1 MPTGTGEDSAAVFLI
16 RLGRALHEAG
26 FSAPQLEAALAGVA
40 QRLAVPAQ
48 FFSTPTSLFISFGEG
63 ATQRTHLERVNPAGI
78 DLGRLADLEGLLERV
93 RDGRTS
99 PAAASAE
106 IAEIA
111 RRPRRYSRKLTYFCW
126 GLASATSAVFLGGSL
141 REVAVAGFVGLVT
154 GLAAFLAERRPAAE
168 RLFVPFAAA
177 FAAFTAAVVAQ
188 AAPPLSVYIATV
200 AGLIVLLPGYTLTV
214 ALSELAAEH
223 LSSGTA
229 RFAGALVT
237 FLMIGLGVAIGGR
250 LATATMGALV
260 AATDPTAAVTVA
272 AAAAASAAT
281 SAISLGPPAWLQ
293 IVALLLAPLALAV
306 LLRAPR
312 SEIPWI
318 VAIGTVGYFAG
329 RLGAEMLEPE
339 VGMFLGALAVGL
351 ASGLYERRR
360 RLPGSIPLVP
370 GILMLVP
377 GLDRLPQPHGA
388 PRRRGRAG
396 HPDRLPDAPRRRLA
410 GRRPPHRRG
419 PHRRTAR
426 PQRYA
431 PVAGDETSTTGPFS
445 RPRPGDRRPRP
456 LRRQ

>member
-1 MPTGTGEDSAAVFLI
+1 MPTATEEDSAAVFLI

-26 FSAPQLEAALAGVA
+26 FSAPQLESALAGVA
-40 QRLAVPAQ
+40 SRLAVPAQ

-63 ATQRTHLERVNPAGI
+63 AAQRTHLERVNPAGI

-93 RDGRTS
+93 RESRIS

-106 IAEIA
+106 IDEIA
-111 RRPRRYSRKLTYFCW
+111 RRPRRYSRKLSYFCW

-200 AGLIVLLPGYTLTV
+200 AGLIVLLPGYTLTI

-237 FLMIGLGVAIGGR
+237 FLMIGLGVAIGSR
-250 LATATMGALV
+250 LAVAVLGALV
-260 AATDPTAAVTVA
+260 GSPGSTGAATA
-272 AAAAASAAT
+272 AAMA
-281 SAISLGPPAWLQ
+281 LGPPAWLQ
-293 IVALLLAPLALAV
+293 IAALLLAPLALSV

-312 SEIPWI
+312 TEIPWI
-318 VAIGTVGYFAG
+318 VLIGTVGYFAG

-339 VGMFLGALAVGL
+339 VGMFVGALAVGL
-351 ASGLYERRR
+351 ASGIYERIR

-377 GLDRLPQPHGA
+377 GSIGYRSLTALLAEEVVPGIQTAFRMLLVAASLVAGLLISSALTVERRDRS
-388 PRRRGRAG
+388 
-396 HPDRLPDAPRRRLA
+396 
-410 GRRPPHRRG
+410 GRRPG
-419 PHRRTAR
+419 S
-426 PQRYA
+426 
-431 PVAGDETSTTGPFS
+431 GL
-445 RPRPGDRRPRP
+445 PGESS
-456 LRRQ
+456 

>member
-1 MPTGTGEDSAAVFLI
+1 MQTGKLSGAEDSAAVFLI
-16 RLGRALHEAG
+16 QLGRALHEAG
-26 FSAPQLEAALAGVA
+26 FSAPQLESALAGVA
-40 QRLAVPAQ
+40 LRLGVPAQ
-48 FFSTPTSLFISFGEG
+48 FFSTPTSLFISFGDG

-93 RDGRTS
+93 RNGRTS

-111 RRPRRYSRKLTYFCW
+111 ARPRRYSRKLTYFCW

-200 AGLIVLLPGYTLTV
+200 AGLIVLLPGYTLTI
-214 ALSELAAEH
+214 ALSELASEH

-237 FLMIGLGVAIGGR
+237 FLMIGLGVAIGSR
-250 LATATMGALV
+250 LATATLGAMV
-260 AATDPTAAVTVA
+260 TTAGLADLRTTA
-272 AAAAASAAT
+272 AAAIA
-281 SAISLGPPAWLQ
+281 LGPPAWLQ
-293 IVALLLAPLALAV
+293 LAALLLAPLALSV

-312 SEIPWI
+312 TEIPWI
-318 VAIGTVGYFAG
+318 VAIGTLGYFAG

-339 VGMFLGALAVGL
+339 VGMFVGALAVGL
-351 ASGLYERRR
+351 ASALYERIR

-377 GLDRLPQPHGA
+377 DRSATGA
-388 PRRRGRAG
+388 
-396 HPDRLPDAPRRRLA
+396 
-410 GRRPPHRRG
+410 
-419 PHRRTAR
+419 
-426 PQRYA
+426 
-431 PVAGDETSTTGPFS
+431 
-445 RPRPGDRRPRP
+445 
-456 LRRQ
+456 

>member
-1 MPTGTGEDSAAVFLI
+1 MHTGKLSGAEDSAAVFLI
-16 RLGRALHEAG
+16 QLGRALHEAG
-26 FSAPQLEAALAGVA
+26 FSAPQLESALAGVA
-40 QRLAVPAQ
+40 GRLAVPAQ
-48 FFSTPTSLFISFGEG
+48 FFSTPTSLFISFGVG
-63 ATQRTHLERVNPAGI
+63 VAQRTHLERVNPAGI

-99 PAAASAE
+99 PAAASLE
-106 IAEIA
+106 IAA
-111 RRPRRYSRKLTYFCW
+111 LASRPRRYGRKLTYFCW

-154 GLAAFLAERRPAAE
+154 GLAAFLAERRPGAA

-250 LATATMGALV
+250 LATATLGAMV
-260 AATDPTAAVTVA
+260 ASPDA
-272 AAAAASAAT
+272 AAAANAATAASA
-281 SAISLGPPAWLQ
+281 AISLGPPAWLQ
-293 IVALLLAPLALAV
+293 IVALLLAPLALSV

-312 SEIPWI
+312 TEIPWI
-318 VAIGTVGYFAG
+318 VVIGTVGYFAG

-339 VGMFLGALAVGL
+339 VGMFVGALAVGL
-351 ASGLYERRR
+351 ASGLYERLR

-377 GLDRLPQPHGA
+377 GSIGYRSLTAL
-388 PRRRGRAG
+388 
-396 HPDRLPDAPRRRLA
+396 LA
-410 GRRPPHRRG
+410 AEVVPGIQ
-419 PHRRTAR
+419 TAFR
-426 PQRYA
+426 MLLVA
-431 PVAGDETSTTGPFS
+431 ASLVAGLLIAAALTVERRDRSEG
-445 RPRPGDRRPRP
+445 RWPG
-456 LRRQ
+456 QS

>member
-1 MPTGTGEDSAAVFLI
+1 MPTGTEEDSAAVFLI

-26 FSAPQLEAALAGVA
+26 FAAPQLEAALASVAGRLGVA
-40 QRLAVPAQ
+40 AQ

-63 ATQRTHLERVNPAGI
+63 VAQRTHLERVNPAGI
-78 DLGRLADLEGLLERV
+78 DLGRLADLEALLERV
-93 RDGRTS
+93 RDGRTD

-111 RRPRRYSRKLTYFCW
+111 ARPRRYSRKLTYFCW

-177 FAAFTAAVVAQ
+177 FAAFTAAMVAA

-200 AGLIVLLPGYTLTV
+200 AGLIVLLPGYTLTI

-250 LATATMGALV
+250 LAVATLGALV
-260 AATDPTAAVTVA
+260 AG
-272 AAAAASAAT
+272 ASAPSDGALAAT
-281 SAISLGPPAWLQ
+281 IALGPPVWLQ
-293 IVALLLAPLALAV
+293 LAALVLAPLALSV

-312 SEIPWI
+312 TEIPWI
-318 VAIGTVGYFAG
+318 VAVGTVGYFAG

-339 VGMFLGALAVGL
+339 VGMFVGALAVGL
-351 ASGLYERRR
+351 ASGLYQRLR
-360 RLPGSIPLVP
+360 RLPSSIPLVP

-377 GLDRLPQPHGA
+377 GSIGYRSLTALLAEEVVPGIQTAFRMLLVAASLVAGLLISSALTVERRDRSG
-388 PRRRGRAG
+388 RGRAAG
-396 HPDRLPDAPRRRLA
+396 AP
-410 GRRPPHRRG
+410 GR
-419 PHRRTAR
+419 A
-426 PQRYA
+426 A
-431 PVAGDETSTTGPFS
+431 
-445 RPRPGDRRPRP
+445 
-456 LRRQ
+456 

>member
-1 MPTGTGEDSAAVFLI
+1 MPTGTEGDSAAVFLI

-40 QRLAVPAQ
+40 SRLAVPAQ

-63 ATQRTHLERVNPAGI
+63 ARQRTHLERVNPASI
-78 DLGRLADLEGLLERV
+78 DLGRLADLEGLLVRV

-99 PAAASAE
+99 PEAASAE
-106 IAEIA
+106 IGEIA
-111 RRPRRYSRKLTYFCW
+111 RRPRRYSRKLTYLCW

-154 GLAAFLAERRPAAE
+154 GLAAFLADGRPGAE

-177 FAAFTAAVVAQ
+177 FAAFTAAVMAQ

-237 FLMIGLGVAIGGR
+237 FLMIGLGVAIGSR
-250 LATATMGALV
+250 LAAAMLGALV
-260 AATDPTAAVTVA
+260 GSTASSPAAPAAVA
-272 AAAAASAAT
+272 
-281 SAISLGPPAWLQ
+281 LGPPAWLQ
-293 IVALLLAPLALAV
+293 IAALLLAPLALSV

-312 SEIPWI
+312 TEIPWI
-318 VAIGTVGYFAG
+318 VFIGALGYFGG

-339 VGMFLGALAVGL
+339 VGMFAGALAVGL
-351 ASGLYERRR
+351 ASGLYERLRK
-360 RLPGSIPLVP
+360 LPGSIPLVP

-377 GLDRLPQPHGA
+377 GSIGYRSLTAL
-388 PRRRGRAG
+388 
-396 HPDRLPDAPRRRLA
+396 LA
-410 GRRPPHRRG
+410 EEVVPGIQ
-419 PHRRTAR
+419 TAFR
-426 PQRYA
+426 MLLVA
-431 PVAGDETSTTGPFS
+431 ASLVAGLLISSALTVE
-445 RPRPGDRRPRP
+445 RRDRSERSERATP
-456 LRRQ
+456 LAP

>member
-1 MPTGTGEDSAAVFLI
+1 MPTATEEDSAAVFLI

-26 FSAPQLEAALAGVA
+26 FSAPQLESALAGVA
-40 QRLAVPAQ
+40 SRLAVPAQ

-63 ATQRTHLERVNPAGI
+63 AAQRTHLERVNPAGI

-93 RDGRTS
+93 RDSRIS

-106 IAEIA
+106 IDEIA
-111 RRPRRYSRKLTYFCW
+111 LRPRRYSRKLSYFCW

-200 AGLIVLLPGYTLTV
+200 AGLIVLLPGYTLTI

-237 FLMIGLGVAIGGR
+237 FLMIGLGVAIGSR
-250 LATATMGALV
+250 LAVAVLGALV
-260 AATDPTAAVTVA
+260 GSPGSTGE
-272 AAAAASAAT
+272 ASAA
-281 SAISLGPPAWLQ
+281 AIALGPPAWLQ
-293 IVALLLAPLALAV
+293 IAALLLAPLALSV

-312 SEIPWI
+312 AEIPWI
-318 VAIGTVGYFAG
+318 VLIGTVGYFAG

-339 VGMFLGALAVGL
+339 VGMFVGALAVGL
-351 ASGLYERRR
+351 ASGIYERIR

-377 GLDRLPQPHGA
+377 GSIGYRSLTALLAEEVVPGIQTAFRMLLVAASLVAGLLISSALTVERRDRS
-388 PRRRGRAG
+388 
-396 HPDRLPDAPRRRLA
+396 
-410 GRRPPHRRG
+410 GRRPARG
-419 PHRRTAR
+419 L
-426 PQRYA
+426 
-431 PVAGDETSTTGPFS
+431 
-445 RPRPGDRRPRP
+445 PGEPG
-456 LRRQ
+456 

>member
-1 MPTGTGEDSAAVFLI
+1 MPTGTEEDSAAVVLI

-26 FSAPQLEAALAGVA
+26 FAAPQLEAALASVAGRLGVA
-40 QRLAVPAQ
+40 AQ

-63 ATQRTHLERVNPAGI
+63 VAQRTHLERVNPAGI
-78 DLGRLADLEGLLERV
+78 DLGRLADLEALLERV
-93 RDGRTS
+93 RDGRTD

-111 RRPRRYSRKLTYFCW
+111 ARPRRYSRKLTYFCW

-177 FAAFTAAVVAQ
+177 FAAFTAAMVAA

-200 AGLIVLLPGYTLTV
+200 AGLIVLLPGYTLTI

-250 LATATMGALV
+250 LAVATLGALV
-260 AATDPTAAVTVA
+260 AGAGAPSDGAL
-272 AAAAASAAT
+272 AAT
-281 SAISLGPPAWLQ
+281 IALGPPVWLQ
-293 IVALLLAPLALAV
+293 LAALVLAPLALSV

-312 SEIPWI
+312 TEIPWI
-318 VAIGTVGYFAG
+318 VAVGTVGYFAG

-339 VGMFLGALAVGL
+339 VGMFVGALAVGL
-351 ASGLYERRR
+351 ASGLYQRLR
-360 RLPGSIPLVP
+360 RLPSSIPLVP

-377 GLDRLPQPHGA
+377 GSIGYRSLTALLAEEVVPGIQTAFRMLLVAASLVAGLLISSALTVERRDRSG
-388 PRRRGRAG
+388 RGRAAG
-396 HPDRLPDAPRRRLA
+396 AP
-410 GRRPPHRRG
+410 GR
-419 PHRRTAR
+419 A
-426 PQRYA
+426 A
-431 PVAGDETSTTGPFS
+431 
-445 RPRPGDRRPRP
+445 
-456 LRRQ
+456 

>member
-48 FFSTPTSLFISFGEG
+48 FFSTPTSLFISFDDG
-63 ATQRTHLERVNPAGI
+63 AAQRTHLERVNPAGI

-260 AATDPTAAVTVA
+260 ASPDPTA
-272 AAAAASAAT
+272 AAAAAAAAA
-281 SAISLGPPAWLQ
+281 AISLGPPAWLQ

-312 SEIPWI
+312 TEIPWI

-329 RLGAEMLEPE
+329 RLGADMLEPE

-377 GLDRLPQPHGA
+377 GSIGYRSLTALLAAEVVPGIQTAFRMLLVAASLVAGLLIAAALTVERRDRS
-388 PRRRGRAG
+388 
-396 HPDRLPDAPRRRLA
+396 A
-410 GRRPPHRRG
+410 GRR
-419 PHRRTAR
+419 
-426 PQRYA
+426 Q
-431 PVAGDETSTTGPFS
+431 
-445 RPRPGDRRPRP
+445 PG
-456 LRRQ
+456 QS

>member
-1 MPTGTGEDSAAVFLI
+1 MPTGTGEDSATVFLI

-26 FSAPQLEAALAGVA
+26 FSAPQLESALASIA
-40 QRLAVPAQ
+40 LRLDVPAQ

-63 ATQRTHLERVNPAGI
+63 ASQRTHLERVNPASI
-78 DLGRLADLEGLLERV
+78 DLGRLADLEALLERV
-93 RDGRTS
+93 RDGRTD

-111 RRPRRYSRKLTYFCW
+111 ARPRRYSRKLTYFCW
-126 GLASATSAVFLGGSL
+126 GLASATSAVFLGGAL

-154 GLAAFLAERRPAAE
+154 GLAAFLAERRPGAE

-200 AGLIVLLPGYTLTV
+200 AGLIVLLPGYTLTI

-237 FLMIGLGVAIGGR
+237 FLMIGLGVAIGSR
-250 LATATMGALV
+250 LAVATIGALV
-260 AATDPTAAVTVA
+260 AAPPGSA
-272 AAAAASAAT
+272 AAATIA
-281 SAISLGPPAWLQ
+281 LGPPVWMQLA
-293 IVALLLAPLALAV
+293 ALLLAPLALSV

-312 SEIPWI
+312 TEIPWI
-318 VAIGTVGYFAG
+318 VVIGTVGYFAG

-339 VGMFLGALAVGL
+339 VGMFVGALAVGL
-351 ASGLYERRR
+351 ASGFYQRIR
-360 RLPGSIPLVP
+360 RLPSSIPLVP

-377 GLDRLPQPHGA
+377 GSIGYRSLTALLAEEVVPGIQTAFRMLLVAASLVAGLLISSALTVERRDRSGQ
-388 PRRRGRAG
+388 RGR
-396 HPDRLPDAPRRRLA
+396 
-410 GRRPPHRRG
+410 
-419 PHRRTAR
+419 
-426 PQRYA
+426 
-431 PVAGDETSTTGPFS
+431 GPFAGG
-445 RPRPGDRRPRP
+445 PQKPV
-456 LRRQ
+456 